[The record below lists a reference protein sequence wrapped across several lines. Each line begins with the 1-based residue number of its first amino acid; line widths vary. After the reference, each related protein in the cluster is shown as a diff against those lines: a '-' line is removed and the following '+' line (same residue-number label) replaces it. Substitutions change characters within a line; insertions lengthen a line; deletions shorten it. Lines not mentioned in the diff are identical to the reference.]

1 MKNKPEDFK
10 VYHHAVPQKENVY
23 SYTTVKVLPELH
35 GKKWDD
41 VSLAF
46 VLSLEPT
53 AIRVTTGMVTLD
65 NCVGRMTVIVNDD
78 EVIQRIDKEV
88 RIPLPEGVENAYDL
102 RCKL

>member
-10 VYHHAVPQKENVY
+10 VYHHAVPQKEGVY
-23 SYTTVKVLPELH
+23 SYTTVKVLPELL
-35 GKKWDD
+35 GKKWDE

-53 AIRVTTGMVTLD
+53 AIRVSTGMVTLD
-65 NCVGRMTVIVNDD
+65 SCVGRMTVIVNDD
-78 EVIQRIDKEV
+78 DVIQRIDKEV
-88 RIPLPEGVENAYDL
+88 RIPLPEGVKNAYDL